1 MAKQATQ
8 PSSDQTPSRAFYPP
22 TALLVEE
29 SEIWGNVVSRYLSAR
44 GVDVTWLRSPEEAF
58 PFILDVEPDLILI
71 DASIRHSE
79 STLVDRVARLGPD
92 ATLRAIVLVDDST
105 PPSPHPSGMPTARKS
120 DLFAIGS
127 WVDQKIGIFPAS
139 NSRSRA

>member
-1 MAKQATQ
+1 MEKQATQ

-79 STLVDRVARLGPD
+79 SALVDRVARLGPD
-92 ATLRAIVLVDDST
+92 ATVRAIVLVDST
-105 PPSPHPSGMPTARKS
+105 PCAPHPSGIPTARKS
-120 DLFAIGS
+120 DLFAIGC
-127 WVDQKIGIFPAS
+127 WVDQKIGIFPVS
-139 NSRSRA
+139 TSRSRV